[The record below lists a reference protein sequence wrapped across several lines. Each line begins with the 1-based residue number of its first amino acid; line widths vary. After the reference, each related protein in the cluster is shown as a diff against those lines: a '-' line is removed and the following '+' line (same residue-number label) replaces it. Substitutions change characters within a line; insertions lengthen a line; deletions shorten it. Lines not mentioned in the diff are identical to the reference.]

1 MYAEKLREDAIRATG
16 LTMTRW
22 TWSDLDD
29 FAPVADHLRRSF
41 LRAAH
46 LPATRA
52 WQDMRA

>member
-1 MYAEKLREDAIRATG
+1 VYAEKLREDAIRATG